1 MGMGMGPTGMRLVT
15 VMVLPTAGMCLTGTF
30 FAAATATGMGM

>member
-1 MGMGMGPTGMRLVT
+1 MGMGMGPTGMRLV
-15 VMVLPTAGMCLTGTF
+15 MVLPAAGMCLTETF